1 MAKAKKVSRTTT
13 EYDVI
18 LQRRDGKNVAVI
30 AAHTYDVLEDGR
42 GYAGQSVTERQVLII
57 PLSSL
62 SSLTEG
68 IVRALTYNTTADDE
82 ERFDLTTDAERRIG
96 LYSPVNFHAP
106 YATFYTVAEGRIALA
121 AAEVGS
127 VLAHLPGEGE
137 DWRNIIERKE
147 QGSL

>member
-1 MAKAKKVSRTTT
+1 MAKKVTRTSTD
-13 EYDVI
+13 YDMI
-18 LQRRDGKNVAVI
+18 LQRRDGKIVAVI
-30 AAHTYDVLEDGR
+30 NAETYDVYEDGR
-42 GYAGQSVTERQVLII
+42 GSAGRSITGRQVMVI
-57 PLSSL
+57 PMSSL
-62 SSLTEG
+62 SNLTDA
-68 IVRALTYNTTADDE
+68 IVRSLAYNTTADDE
-82 ERFDLTTDAERRIG
+82 ERYDLTTDAEARIG

-147 QGSL
+147 S